1 MNLLSSFDG
10 LDVKEFKTKW
20 QAPSNIAFVK
30 YWGKK
35 GHQLPSNPSLSLT
48 LSDCKTETEIFF
60 KPAKSLS
67 VELFLDN
74 ESKPNF
80 AKKIHEFLLKLS
92 ADVSWLNHIH
102 LTIHTHNTFPHGTG
116 IASSASGMAA
126 LCLGI
131 ADYFYFLKN
140 KELDEDFF
148 QLASFLSRLAS
159 GSASRSVYGGF
170 VSWGE
175 FETEEG
181 MCDFYASPFKAHESF
196 QNMKD
201 SVIIV
206 SSQEKVVS
214 SRQGHSLMGEHPY
227 AQARFI
233 EAFKNFKR
241 TIDGLRSGDWKS
253 VGEVLENEALQL
265 HAMMLTSPESY
276 TLFKPESL
284 SIIERVRRFRNE
296 TGTQVYFTLD
306 AGPNVHL
313 IYPGSIESEVK
324 EFIAKELT
332 PFAELIIHDSIGK
345 GPVKC

>member
-1 MNLLSSFDG
+1 MDHLSSFDG
-10 LDVKEFKTKW
+10 LEVKEFKTKW

-48 LSDCKTETEIFF
+48 LSNCNTQTEIHF
-60 KPAKSLS
+60 KPAVELS
-67 VELFLDN
+67 VELFLDQ
-74 ESKPNF
+74 EAKPKF
-80 AKKIHEFLLKLS
+80 AKKIHDFLSKLS
-92 ADVSWLNHIH
+92 SEVSWLNKVQ

-140 KELDEDFF
+140 KTQDEDFF
-148 QLASFLSRLAS
+148 KLASCLSRLAS

-175 FETEEG
+175 FESAEE
-181 MCDFYASPFKAHESF
+181 MSDLYASPFKTHESF
-196 QNMKD
+196 NDMRD

-206 SSQEKVVS
+206 STEEKVVS

-227 AQARFI
+227 AQARFK

-241 TIDGLRSGDWKS
+241 TIDGLKSGDWKT

-284 SIIERVRRFRNE
+284 IIIEKVRHFRAT

-313 IYPGSIESEVK
+313 IYPGSIEADVK
-324 EFIAKELT
+324 AFIEKELT
-332 PFAELIIHDSIGK
+332 AFAQIIIHDSIGK